1 MCPTE
6 SEKGWRTSC
15 LPFPGDHGQ
24 PQSPHSAPPLP
35 LVPARGAALC
45 FSTQMPRLDHPT
57 RAAQL
62 MPRAAA
68 ARHMDRRGGQRME
81 RASSARLS
89 PGARSCTPAQA
100 GDKTSALITAEQE
113 FDPVPEPFGLQSSPF
128 LILPPAQPRGM
139 QSRTALAGAT
149 DKGCFA
155 RPSSKAEVL
164 LGHPQLP
171 PQPPRPAGL
180 SQLLT
185 EGDGG
190 DTGLLWQAPVP
201 PQEPQLCFSS
211 TETTRNRRGSRRG
224 GFPKGA
230 GGKKG
235 FPLPPVGFTHPLG
248 SPAPAAS
255 LGPATKS
262 AEGARQG
269 QSCFQ
274 LVHKCIDGDPM
285 DGVVLA
291 FWLISP
297 HTGGG
302 S

>member
-113 FDPVPEPFGLQSSPF
+113 FDPVPEPFGLQSSPLPHPPPGTTKRDAVKDGF
-128 LILPPAQPRGM
+128 GWCHRQGMLCQALQQSRGAARTPPAP
-139 QSRTALAGAT
+139 
-149 DKGCFA
+149 
-155 RPSSKAEVL
+155 
-164 LGHPQLP
+164 
-171 PQPPRPAGL
+171 
-180 SQLLT
+180 
-185 EGDGG
+185 
-190 DTGLLWQAPVP
+190 
-201 PQEPQLCFSS
+201 
-211 TETTRNRRGSRRG
+211 
-224 GFPKGA
+224 
-230 GGKKG
+230 
-235 FPLPPVGFTHPLG
+235 
-248 SPAPAAS
+248 SPAPQAGRAQPAADR
-255 LGPATKS
+255 G
-262 AEGARQG
+262 
-269 QSCFQ
+269 
-274 LVHKCIDGDPM
+274 
-285 DGVVLA
+285 
-291 FWLISP
+291 
-297 HTGGG
+297 
-302 S
+302 